1 MDGNY
6 SLIRSFTLNNI
17 SDMIAIFDQLQPKE
31 RELLRRLSKNKDLSD
46 FLKDTKTLYFFPEY
60 RLHKILLLYVSPLL
74 LVLGTFGNIF
84 SVFVMRQR
92 SIIRMTAYVYL
103 INLAIA
109 DSVVLYIGLLRL
121 WISELTGMDIRNQ
134 TSWLCK
140 LVVFCGYV
148 SSDFSV
154 WLIIAV
160 TIERYIVV
168 CHPRKVNNFCT
179 VQRAKW
185 VVCGLLLLFVAIN
198 IHFFW
203 TISLNERNVDN
214 KISYYC
220 SSRKDFDY
228 LVTVLWPWVD
238 AFLYCFVPFGTI
250 LSLNTLIIRRIVALS
265 RGTIKMQSAQSNL
278 LQVRRCHT
286 DSNRKLTLML
296 LTLSFMLLLTTL
308 PLAVSLIL
316 AHFWNFSMS
325 RDLAWAAKYQLTK
338 TIAELM
344 MYLNHSMN
352 FILYCTMGR
361 KFRQQVV
368 RMFCN
373 KNNMT
378 KGLSDH
384 THHIYCSRNCSPQI
398 NTSQQ
403 CPDTEI

>member
-1 MDGNY
+1 M
-6 SLIRSFTLNNI
+6 L
-17 SDMIAIFDQLQPKE
+17 AIFDQLKPKE
-31 RELLRRLSKNKDLSD
+31 KELLWRLTKNKDFSN
-46 FLKDTKTLYFFPEY
+46 FFKDTKNLYFYPEY
-60 RLHKILLLYVSPLL
+60 RIHKILLLYVSPLL
-74 LVLGTFGNIF
+74 LVLGTFGNIL
-84 SVFVMRQR
+84 SIFVMRQR

-140 LVVFCGYV
+140 LVVFSGYA

-185 VVCGLLLLFVAIN
+185 VVCSLLVVFVAIN
-198 IHFFW
+198 FHFFW
-203 TISLNERNVDN
+203 TISLIEKTIDN
-214 KISYYC
+214 KVGFYC
-220 SSRKDFDY
+220 SSRKNFEY
-228 LVTVLWPWVD
+228 LVTVMWPWVD
-238 AFLYCFVPFGTI
+238 AFLYCFLPFAAI

-265 RGTIKMQSAQSNL
+265 RGTIKMQSAQNNL
-278 LQVRRCHT
+278 LQVRRCHL

-296 LTLSFMLLLTTL
+296 LTLSFTLLLTTL
-308 PLAVSLIL
+308 PLAISLIL
-316 AHFWNFSMS
+316 THFWNLNMS
-325 RDLAWAAKYQLTK
+325 GDQASVAKYQLTK

-344 MYLNHSMN
+344 MYLNHSIN
-352 FILYCTMGR
+352 FILYCTMEH
-361 KFRQQVV
+361 KFRQQVM
-368 RMFCN
+368 RMFCHKYN
-373 KNNMT
+373 ITKN
-378 KGLSDH
+378 LSDH
-384 THHIYCSRNCSPQI
+384 THHIYCSRNCFPQI

-403 CPDTEI
+403 CPDAEI

>member
-1 MDGNY
+1 MYVKIILNGIILLPNTMSRIFFRNCFVYLYFDYSFSFIRFSMDGNY
-6 SLIRSFTLNNI
+6 SLIRSFILNNI
-17 SDMIAIFDQLQPKE
+17 SDKIAIFDQLQPKE
-31 RELLRRLSKNKDLSD
+31 RELLRRLTKNKDLSD
-46 FLKDTKTLYFFPEY
+46 FFKDTKTLYFFPEY

-74 LVLGTFGNIF
+74 LVLGTFGNI
-84 SVFVMRQR
+84 SSIFVMRQR

-203 TISLNERNVDN
+203 TISLNEKNVDN
-214 KISYYC
+214 KVSYYC
-220 SSRKDFDY
+220 SSRKDFEY
-228 LVTVLWPWVD
+228 LVTVMWPWVD

-250 LSLNTLIIRRIVALS
+250 LLLNILIIRRIVVLS
-265 RGTIKMQSAQSNL
+265 RGTIKMQSAKSNL
-278 LQVRRCHT
+278 LQVST
-286 DSNRKLTLML
+286 IQIN
-296 LTLSFMLLLTTL
+296 LSLSILFHSHVRVNIFMLTQQATL
-308 PLAVSLIL
+308 C
-316 AHFWNFSMS
+316 
-325 RDLAWAAKYQLTK
+325 RKY
-338 TIAELM
+338 
-344 MYLNHSMN
+344 
-352 FILYCTMGR
+352 
-361 KFRQQVV
+361 
-368 RMFCN
+368 
-373 KNNMT
+373 
-378 KGLSDH
+378 
-384 THHIYCSRNCSPQI
+384 
-398 NTSQQ
+398 
-403 CPDTEI
+403 